1 MHPSSNCLLAGKDKP
16 LLVKWNALLMLDLG
30 HDVVDHITQFNFK
43 GDGFAGQGLDKDL
56 HTTTETIIVGEGV
69 PRAVVQW
76 QRNVVGQV
84 GNRSRPKIWL
94 RQYWWCQQ
102 TPPW

>member
-1 MHPSSNCLLAGKDKP
+1 MFHSETVHPSSNCFSAGKDKP

-30 HDVVDHITQFNFK
+30 HDVVDCIARFNFE
-43 GDGFAGQGLDKDL
+43 GDGFAGQGLDEDL
-56 HTTTETIIVGEGV
+56 HTTMETIVVREGA

-84 GNRSRPKIWL
+84 GNCPRPKIWL
-94 RQYWWCQQ
+94 
-102 TPPW
+102 

>member
-1 MHPSSNCLLAGKDKP
+1 MFHSETMHLSSNCFLAGKDKL

-30 HDVVDHITQFNFK
+30 HDVVDRIAQFNFE

-56 HTTTETIIVGEGV
+56 HTTMEMIIVGEGA

-76 QRNVVGQV
+76 QQNVVGQV
-84 GNRSRPKIWL
+84 
-94 RQYWWCQQ
+94 
-102 TPPW
+102 